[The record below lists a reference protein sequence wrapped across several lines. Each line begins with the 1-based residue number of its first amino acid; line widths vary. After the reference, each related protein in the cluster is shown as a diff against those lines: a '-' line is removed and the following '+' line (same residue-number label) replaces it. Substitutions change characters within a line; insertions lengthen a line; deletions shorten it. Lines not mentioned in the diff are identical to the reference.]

1 MHGRHTKVRPH
12 HWVAGAVAVLVAVSV
27 GIAGAWVIHAQTDEP
42 TASSSS
48 STSAGA
54 RQLQACRTVWQSQ
67 SGALTAADRSLA
79 QWRVHVG
86 AMNQLVAGQITLAQ
100 AQAFWNRTRVGAA
113 ARVAK
118 FEKADGAYADV
129 SRRCPGRRP
138 SSATATRQLRQCL
151 VGVRARHRAI
161 EAGSVAIATWKHHIR
176 AMEMLRSGQLTP
188 QMATQMWL
196 QSWHLGVRQLDAYTR
211 ARKDA
216 ADARSC

>member
-12 HWVAGAVAVLVAVSV
+12 HWVAGAVAVLLAVSV
-27 GIAGAWVIHAQTDEP
+27 GIAGAWVIHAQTDDSTP
-42 TASSSS
+42 TESSSP
-48 STSAGA
+48 SAGA
-54 RQLQACRTVWQSQ
+54 RQLQACRTVSKTQSD
-67 SGALTAADRSLA
+67 ALAAADRSLA

-86 AMNQLVAGQITLAQ
+86 AMNQLVSGQITLAQ

-129 SRRCPGRRP
+129 ARRCPSHSSSVSAPRQVRRCM
-138 SSATATRQLRQCL
+138 A
-151 VGVRARHRAI
+151 GVRARHRAI
-161 EAGSVAIATWKHHIR
+161 DAGSVAIATWKHHIR

-196 QSWHLGVRQLDAYTR
+196 QSWHLGVRQLDEFMK

-216 ADARSC
+216 ADTPSC

>member
-42 TASSSS
+42 TTSGSSAV
-48 STSAGA
+48 SAGA
-54 RQLQACRTVWQSQ
+54 RQLQACRAVWQSQ
-67 SGALTAADRSLA
+67 SDTLAAADRSLA

-118 FEKADGAYADV
+118 FEKADSAYADV
-129 SRRCPGRRP
+129 ARRCPSRP
-138 SSATATRQLRQCL
+138 SSATASRQVRRC
-151 VGVRARHRAI
+151 VAGVRARHRAI
-161 EAGSVAIATWKHHIR
+161 DAGSVAIATWKHHIR

-196 QSWHLGVRQLDAYTR
+196 QSWHRGVRQLDAFTKTR
-211 ARKDA
+211 QDA
-216 ADARSC
+216 ADAGTC